1 MKTILVPTDL
11 SELANNALAVAVD
24 LARTYE
30 AEILLVHFQPFSI
43 ARANTAEGSL
53 SMLGYLD
60 KQEDADKV
68 ELGQIAQNPAYHGV
82 RISPITVDNADGLY
96 DAMTERGADLIV
108 LGTHGTSGW
117 DELLF
122 GSNAEHIVR
131 AAHCPV
137 LIIKEG
143 VTHFAPR
150 NPVAAID
157 IDEALKANWPVY
169 PFKAGGH
176 DLNQF
181 VYVSTPDDMLAAD
194 GVREW
199 MHELAQANGISDYE
213 LHIRQAR
220 TVESGILNYA
230 TEKQADLLVLYTHG
244 HTGLRHFLQGSIAE
258 DVLNHAPLPVLILRI
273 DDSIDQPATGLQ
285 MTKTALKTFVLA
297 TDFTDSNAQ
306 IADYALAL
314 AGQFQARLVIVHA
327 YEETISGPTESDAI
341 PASLKRARKRLMQTS
356 KGSVDVS
363 IVAKYGEPRTCIEA
377 VVAEEK
383 ADLLIMAL
391 ADDRPY
397 TARILGSLPT
407 EMIPQTTV
415 PMLILPPGI
424 EPEPIKTV
432 VLAVDLSESID
443 ALVLGRAKAFVQ
455 ALGATLAIICMDDEP
470 DPQRQK
476 AAQRIGELFDGLP
489 HTFSFQPGN
498 DLATTL
504 DDYITTY
511 PTDLI
516 MMLPRHQSRL
526 AIWLMESVTQQ
537 VARQSII
544 PVLAII

>member
-273 DDSIDQPATGLQ
+273 DEGVDQPATGFQ
-285 MTKTALKTFVLA
+285 VTKTALKTFVLA

-306 IADYALAL
+306 VADYALAL
-314 AGQFQARLVIVHA
+314 ADQFNARLVIVHA
-327 YEETISGPTESDAI
+327 YDERIGGPTNSDAI
-341 PASLKRARKRLMQTS
+341 PASLKRVRKRLMQTG

-363 IVAKYGEPRTCIEA
+363 VVAKYGEPRSCIEA
-377 VVAEEK
+377 VVAVEQ

-397 TARILGSLPT
+397 TARLMGSLPT
-407 EMIPQTTV
+407 EMIPQTSV
-415 PMLILPPGI
+415 PMLILPPGTQYKSI
-424 EPEPIKTV
+424 ETV
-432 VLAVDLSESID
+432 VLALDLSEPVD
-443 ALVLGRAKAFVQ
+443 AVTLGKAKEFVMQ
-455 ALGATLAIICMDDEP
+455 SGASLAIICMNDEP
-470 DPQRQK
+470 DTQQK
-476 AAQRIGELFDGLP
+476 EAAQRIRELFAGLP
-489 HTFSFQPGN
+489 HTFRFLPGN
-498 DLATTL
+498 DLTTTL
-504 DDYITTY
+504 DEYFTTH
-511 PTDLI
+511 PADLI
-516 MMLPRHQSRL
+516 VMLPRHQNRL

-537 VARQSII
+537 VARQSVL
-544 PVLAII
+544 PVLAIV

>member
-244 HTGLRHFLQGSIAE
+244 HTGLRHLLQGSVAE
-258 DVLNHAPLPVLILRI
+258 DILNHAPLPVLILRI
-273 DDSIDQPATGLQ
+273 
-285 MTKTALKTFVLA
+285 
-297 TDFTDSNAQ
+297 
-306 IADYALAL
+306 
-314 AGQFQARLVIVHA
+314 
-327 YEETISGPTESDAI
+327 
-341 PASLKRARKRLMQTS
+341 
-356 KGSVDVS
+356 
-363 IVAKYGEPRTCIEA
+363 
-377 VVAEEK
+377 
-383 ADLLIMAL
+383 
-391 ADDRPY
+391 
-397 TARILGSLPT
+397 
-407 EMIPQTTV
+407 
-415 PMLILPPGI
+415 
-424 EPEPIKTV
+424 
-432 VLAVDLSESID
+432 
-443 ALVLGRAKAFVQ
+443 
-455 ALGATLAIICMDDEP
+455 
-470 DPQRQK
+470 
-476 AAQRIGELFDGLP
+476 
-489 HTFSFQPGN
+489 GN
-498 DLATTL
+498 
-504 DDYITTY
+504 
-511 PTDLI
+511 
-516 MMLPRHQSRL
+516 
-526 AIWLMESVTQQ
+526 
-537 VARQSII
+537 
-544 PVLAII
+544 